1 MSHISRIKT
10 KMEVKEYILEAIK
23 DLGYSYEEGNLAL
36 SGFGEKTRV
45 DIKIHMR
52 LSYDIGLRSTPNGYE
67 IVADWWGVRGVKRQ
81 ELTDKLM
88 QRYAV
93 HATKANLEEQGFSL
107 VSEENQE
114 NGQIRLVLP
123 RVQ

>member
-10 KMEVKEYILEAIK
+10 KMEVKEYLLMAIT
-23 DLGYSYEEGNLAL
+23 DLGYRYEEGDQTL
-36 SGFGEKTRV
+36 SGFGEKTHV

-67 IVADWWGVRGVKRQ
+67 IIADWWGVRGVKRQ

-88 QRYAV
+88 QRYAY
-93 HATKANLEEQGFSL
+93 HATKAKLEEQGFTL

-114 NGQIRLVLP
+114 NGQIRLVLR

>member
-1 MSHISRIKT
+1 M
-10 KMEVKEYILEAIK
+10 
-23 DLGYSYEEGNLAL
+23 
-36 SGFGEKTRV
+36 SGFGEKTQV

-88 QRYAV
+88 QRYAY
-93 HATKANLEEQGFSL
+93 HATRAKLEEQGFSL

-114 NGQIRLVLP
+114 NGQIRLVLR

>member
-10 KMEVKEYILEAIK
+10 KMEVKEFMLQAIT
-23 DLGYSYEEGNLAL
+23 DLGYRYEEGNLTL
-36 SGFGEKTRV
+36 SGFGEETRV

-52 LSYDIGLRSTPNGYE
+52 LSFDIGLRATPKGYE
-67 IVADWWGVRGVKRQ
+67 IIADWWGVRGIKKQ

-88 QRYAV
+88 QRYAY
-93 HATKANLEEQGFSL
+93 HATKAKLEEQGFTL
-107 VSEENQE
+107 VSEENQKD
-114 NGQIRLVLP
+114 GQIRLVLR